1 MNGLSEDQIMELLG
15 KARGRNVYGPKLIE
29 FMESDEAAINPKD
42 TWPAEFANK
51 SASALY
57 QSFRQAA
64 EKANVADQLQISQV
78 GGQVF
83 ILHKEKV
90 AVVLNSATT
99 ENTDSTEEN

>member
-1 MNGLSEDQIMELLG
+1 MNGMTEDQIRELLG
-15 KARGRNVYGPKLIE
+15 KSRGRNTYGPKLVE

-42 TWPAEFANK
+42 AWPAELSNK

-64 EKANVADQLQISQV
+64 EKAGVADQLQISQV
-78 GGQVF
+78 GGEVF

-90 AVVLNSATT
+90 AVVLAGNT
-99 ENTDSTEEN
+99 EDEDEVATEE

>member
-1 MNGLSEDQIMELLG
+1 MNGLSEDQIKDLLG

-42 TWPAEFANK
+42 TWPAEFQNK

-64 EKANVADQLQISQV
+64 DKAGVADQLQISQV
-78 GGQVF
+78 SGEVF

-90 AVVLNSATT
+90 AVVLAGPTADD
-99 ENTDSTEEN
+99 TDAEV